1 MCGFLY
7 LFFLKSLSLINE
19 AAMMMMRRMRTKMQG
34 NGRVAGEEENASDRK
49 EEHLFGSG
57 SPFPAWWYSAHTMY
71 SSLDNRPELK
81 FWSGY
86 Q

>member
-1 MCGFLY
+1 
-7 LFFLKSLSLINE
+7 
-19 AAMMMMRRMRTKMQG
+19 MQG

-71 SSLDNRPELK
+71 GRRRVSPARIKVLVWIPVKRGRSSNQ
-81 FWSGY
+81 G
-86 Q
+86 